1 MEPQDVTAQPKT
13 TEALKVILDSNAF
26 FVPLEFKIDI
36 FEELRRLI
44 NRNVEFVL
52 LSVVKHE
59 LEVLANGNK
68 PKLRRHANFALQIAE
83 KCRLIAVEPRG
94 EETDDV
100 ILRVS
105 KNWGAP
111 VFTNDR
117 VLKRRLRDISVPV
130 IYLRQKSRLYVD
142 GLIS

>member
-13 TEALKVILDSNAF
+13 TEALKVILDSNAL

-59 LEVLANGNK
+59 LEVLAKGNK
-68 PKLRRHANFALQIAE
+68 TKLRRHANFALQIAE
-83 KCRLIAVEPRG
+83 KCRLIAVEPGARKLTTLFY
-94 EETDDV
+94 ESPKT
-100 ILRVS
+100 
-105 KNWGAP
+105 GAP
-111 VFTNDR
+111 QC
-117 VLKRRLRDISVPV
+117 LRMIEF
-130 IYLRQKSRLYVD
+130 
-142 GLIS
+142 

>member
-1 MEPQDVTAQPKT
+1 MEPKDVTAQTKT
-13 TEALKVILDSNAF
+13 KDTLKVIFDSNAF
-26 FVPLEFKIDI
+26 FVPLLFKIDI

-59 LEVLANGNK
+59 LEVLANGDE
-68 PKLRRHANFALQIAE
+68 PKVRRQANFALRLTE
-83 KCRLIAVEPRG
+83 KCRLIPVEARA

-105 KNWGAP
+105 KSWGAP

-117 VLKRRLRDISVPV
+117 VLKKRLRDISVPV
-130 IYLRQKSRLYVD
+130 IYLRQKSRLDVD